1 MDPWSFIAIAN
12 GLLSEPSPHRML
24 WCWVKQ
30 VTWGNNKRLINLL
43 NIYLLIFSQ
52 LSLDVHSLI
61 WEDSGKKLWE
71 WNGKLST
78 NFVVKTWVTPWTIY
92 NWMSKVKQDCFV
104 FALHW
109 PVTGPENMY
118 LPFNQSNAKLKP
130 NKTYPHLCFSCPLG
144 TWLIKVFSFFLTGC
158 WD

>member
-1 MDPWSFIAIAN
+1 MDPWSFLAIAN

-43 NIYLLIFSQ
+43 NIYLLIFYQ

-71 WNGKLST
+71 LNGKLSSRKIPLSE
-78 NFVVKTWVTPWTIY
+78 N
-92 NWMSKVKQDCFV
+92 S
-104 FALHW
+104 FA
-109 PVTGPENMY
+109 NDFY
-118 LPFNQSNAKLKP
+118 DD
-130 NKTYPHLCFSCPLG
+130 
-144 TWLIKVFSFFLTGC
+144 SFYDSGGKNISHS
-158 WD
+158 